1 MAVEKTLRSGPG
13 TPAGIPTPS
22 RRPRA
27 AWAVAWLMGALIAG
41 ATVPTPVYPLYA
53 HELGLTP
60 LLVTA
65 VFSTYALGTLCTL
78 LLFGGMSD
86 RIGRR
91 PILLAALCLGLLSC
105 ALFAVSPTLPGIL
118 GGRLLCGFAVGLSS
132 GAATAYLGELLA
144 DRRKAALV
152 ASATNMAGLGIGPM
166 LSGVL
171 VQYGPGPMLLPYLAL
186 AALLLPGFA
195 VLALPETVVR
205 AVGPVPLRPQR
216 LRIPAEHRSAFAYS
230 ALAALGP
237 FATLGLFAALAGT
250 FLRDGLHITNH
261 LMVGVAPG
269 TAFTAAALAQV
280 WGSRVAPR
288 TGVIA
293 GMAVL
298 PAGLVSVVAAIPA
311 VSLSLFLVG
320 AAVSGGAAGF
330 AFRSG
335 LALLS
340 ANARPDQAGRLV
352 SGYFTSAYLGL
363 SLPVVGTGLLLGA
376 TTLLVTA
383 AVFTAAVTAIALL
396 CIVPV
401 ARARG

>member
-1 MAVEKTLRSGPG
+1 MAVEKTLQPGPG
-13 TPAGIPTPS
+13 AAAGVPDPS
-22 RRPRA
+22 RRTRA
-27 AWAVAWLMGALIAG
+27 AWVVTWLMCTVITG
-41 ATVPTPVYPLYA
+41 ATVPTPIYPLYA
-53 HELGLTP
+53 HRLGLTP

-65 VFSTYALGTLCTL
+65 VFATYALGTLCTL

-105 ALFAVSPTLPGIL
+105 ALFAASPTLPGIL

-132 GAATAYLGELLA
+132 GTATAYLGELLA

-166 LSGVL
+166 LSGIL
-171 VQYGPGPMLLPYLAL
+171 IQYGPGPMLLPYLVL

-205 AVGPVPLRPQR
+205 AAGPVSLRPQR
-216 LRIPAEHRSAFAYS
+216 LRIPAEHRSAFASS
-230 ALAALGP
+230 ALAALGS
-237 FATLGLFAALAGT
+237 FAALGLLAALAGT

-261 LMVGVAPG
+261 LMVGVAPC

-288 TGVIA
+288 TGVIV

-298 PAGLVSVVAAIPA
+298 PAGLALIVAAIPA
-311 VSLSLFLVG
+311 VSLSLFL
-320 AAVSGGAAGF
+320 GGAVVFGSASGL

-340 ANARPDQAGRLV
+340 ANARPDQAGQLV
-352 SGYFTSAYLGL
+352 SGYFTSAYVGL

-376 TTLLVTA
+376 TTLLNTA
-383 AVFTAAVTAIALL
+383 AVFTAAVTAVALL
-396 CIVPV
+396 CIVPI
-401 ARARG
+401 ARARS